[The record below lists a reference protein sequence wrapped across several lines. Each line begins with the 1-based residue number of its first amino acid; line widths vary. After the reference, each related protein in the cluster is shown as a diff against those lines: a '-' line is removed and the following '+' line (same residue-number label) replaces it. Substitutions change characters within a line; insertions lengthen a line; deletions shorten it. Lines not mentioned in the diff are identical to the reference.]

1 MEARKFLG
9 LFLQKGRETTM
20 NDMITTI
27 LNHRSIR
34 HFEDKPLT
42 DEQIKTIVL
51 SAQAASTSSYIQAY
65 SIIGV
70 KDKEKK
76 KQLAE
81 LAGNQEYVEKNG
93 HFFIF
98 CADLYRHTIIGN
110 EEQKD
115 VTPSIESTEKFMVGL
130 IDASLAAQ
138 NAAIAAESLG
148 LGICYIGGIRNK
160 LEEVKKLLKTPERV
174 IPLFGLA
181 VGYPAKMTDQ
191 KPRLPFEHVYHED
204 EYEQDMGVYLEQL
217 QEYDQLI
224 STYYEQRTGGK
235 RKDRWTE
242 QMANM
247 LEKHNRMYMKE
258 FIQQNKLD
266 LR

>member
-1 MEARKFLG
+1 
-9 LFLQKGRETTM
+9 M
-20 NDMITTI
+20 NDIITTI

-70 KDKEKK
+70 KDQEKK
-76 KQLAE
+76 KKLAE
-81 LAGNQEYVEKNG
+81 LAGNQDYVEKNG
-93 HFFIF
+93 HFFVF
-98 CADLYRHTIIGN
+98 CADLYRHSIIGK
-110 EEQKD
+110 EEQKE
-115 VTPSIESTEKFMVGL
+115 VNPSIESTEKFMVGL

-148 LGICYIGGIRNK
+148 LGICYIGGIRNN
-160 LEEVKKLLKTPERV
+160 LEEVKKLLKTPDRV

-181 VGYPAKMTDQ
+181 VGYPAKMTEQ
-191 KPRLPFEHVYHED
+191 KPRLPFEHIYHEN
-204 EYEQDMGVYLEQL
+204 EYEQSMATYLQQL
-217 QEYDQLI
+217 REYDELI
-224 STYYEQRTGGK
+224 SDYYEQRTGGK
-235 RKDRWTE
+235 RKDRWTA
-242 QMANM
+242 QMAKM
-247 LEKHNRMYMKE
+247 LENQSRMYMKE
-258 FIQQNKLD
+258 FIQKNKLD